1 MAIITEIKSYRVRK
15 FEIQA
20 DTQKYYL
27 NVMLNDTNQ
36 IVEAHLQNP
45 LIRNLDDL
53 NVLKE
58 IIIKLETYNWE

>member
-15 FEIQA
+15 FEIQS